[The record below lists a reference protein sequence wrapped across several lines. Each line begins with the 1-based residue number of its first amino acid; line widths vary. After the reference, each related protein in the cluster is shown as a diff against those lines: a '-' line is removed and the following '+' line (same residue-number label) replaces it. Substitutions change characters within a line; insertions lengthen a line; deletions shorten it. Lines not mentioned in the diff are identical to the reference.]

1 MLTFKSF
8 TGINNVQPEHRLK
21 ASDLLAAKDV
31 DIGLDG
37 EVSRRGGYQRLSEV
51 CHKNLW
57 QAAGF
62 QLATTE
68 GALVSIAAH
77 GLTTVLWPNIGPER
91 VWYCNLPDGR
101 TLFSTGLQRGITDG
115 QTARM
120 LTVPEPA
127 SLGALDFAFG
137 ELEPGQYRYG
147 LSHVRLSDHAEG
159 PVRVS
164 EPVAVSQGGLRLD
177 GLPQLPGH
185 ALNVYLSGR
194 DGEGMFLA
202 GTAVERSFEYG
213 GRNSSLVLPARTLGA
228 RVLPDGALMA
238 FWRGR
243 VLVAQGKVLWASRP
257 AVPHLSDWRDFKPMT
272 ADITALVPVD
282 TGIYVGTTQD
292 LIFLGGE
299 TFDGLIYTATKR
311 GPVVLGSGIEA
322 PGHRVALGDGTGAGA
337 AMLCIAGGEVV
348 AGFDGGQ
355 TTSLTANR
363 FKTAAKEVSAAF
375 REVNGIPQ
383 YMAVPHG

>member
-37 EVSRRGGYQRLSEV
+37 EVSRRGGFSACPRSAIRT
-51 CHKNLW
+51 CGRGRAFSW
-57 QAAGF
+57 RRPR
-62 QLATTE
+62 
-68 GALVSIAAH
+68 ALVSIAAD
-77 GLTTVLWPNIGPER
+77 GATTVLWPNIGPER

-115 QTARM
+115 LTAQM

-147 LSHVRLSDHAEG
+147 LSHVRLSDRAEG

-164 EPVAVSQGGLRLD
+164 EPVAVLQGGLRLD

-194 DGEGMFLA
+194 DGEGMFFA
-202 GTAVERSFEYG
+202 GTAVERSFELAG
-213 GRNSSLVLPARTLGA
+213 AIALVLPARTLGA
-228 RVLPDGALMA
+228 QVLPDGTLMA

-299 TFDGLIYTATKR
+299 TFDSLIYTATKR
-311 GPVVLGSGIEA
+311 GPVVLGSGIAA
-322 PGHRVALGDGTGAGA
+322 PGHRLALGDGTGAGA

-363 FKTAAKEVSAAF
+363 FKTDAKEVSAAF

>member
-57 QAAGF
+57 QGAGF

-68 GALVSIAAH
+68 GTGFDCCGRSYHGAMAQYRPRARLVLQSAGRAHAVFDRAAARHHGRADSPDAH
-77 GLTTVLWPNIGPER
+77 GAGA
-91 VWYCNLPDGR
+91 G
-101 TLFSTGLQRGITDG
+101 
-115 QTARM
+115 
-120 LTVPEPA
+120 

-147 LSHVRLSDHAEG
+147 LSHVRLSDRAEG

-164 EPVAVSQGGLRLD
+164 EPVAVLQGGLRLD

-194 DGEGMFLA
+194 DGEGMFFA
-202 GTAVERSFEYG
+202 GTAVERSFEFG
-213 GRNSSLVLPARTLGA
+213 GRNSALVLPARTLGA
-228 RVLPDGALMA
+228 QVLPDGTLMA

-299 TFDGLIYTATKR
+299 TFDSPDLY
-311 GPVVLGSGIEA
+311 
-322 PGHRVALGDGTGAGA
+322 GDQAGTGGVGIGHSGARPSAGA
-337 AMLCIAGGEVV
+337 GRRHRGGRGHAVHCRRRS
-348 AGFDGGQ
+348 GGR
-355 TTSLTANR
+355 L
-363 FKTAAKEVSAAF
+363 
-375 REVNGIPQ
+375 
-383 YMAVPHG
+383 

>member
-37 EVSRRGGYQRLSEV
+37 EVSRRGGYQRMSEV

-57 QAAGF
+57 QGAGF
-62 QLATTE
+62 HLATTE
-68 GALVSIAAH
+68 GSLVSIADDA
-77 GLTTVLWPNIGPER
+77 GTRVLWPNIGPER

-101 TLFSTGLQRGITDG
+101 TLFSTGLLRGVTDG
-115 QTARM
+115 VTAWP

-137 ELEPGQYRYG
+137 ELEQGQYRYG
-147 LSHVRLSDHAEG
+147 VSHVRLSDRAEG

-164 EPVAVSQGGLRLD
+164 EPVSVLQGGLRLD

-194 DGEGMFLA
+194 DGEGMFFA
-202 GTAVERSFEYG
+202 GTTVERSFEFG
-213 GRNSSLVLPARTLGA
+213 GRNSELVLPARTLGA
-228 RVLPDGALMA
+228 QVLPDGTLMA

-282 TGIYVGTTQD
+282 TGIYVGTSQD

-322 PGHRVALGDGTGAGA
+322 PGHRLALGDGTGAGA

-375 REVNGIPQ
+375 REVSGIPQ

>member
-68 GALVSIAAH
+68 GALVSIAA
-77 GLTTVLWPNIGPER
+77 GGVTTVLWPNIGPER

-115 QTARM
+115 VTAHM

-137 ELEPGQYRYG
+137 ELEQGQYRYG
-147 LSHVRLSDHAEG
+147 VSHVRLSDRAEG

-164 EPVAVSQGGLRLD
+164 EPVSVLQGGLRLD

-194 DGEGMFLA
+194 DGEGMFFA
-202 GTAVERSFEYG
+202 GTTVERSFEFG
-213 GRNSSLVLPARTLGA
+213 GRNSALVLPARTLGA
-228 RVLPDGALMA
+228 QVLPDGTLMA

-272 ADITALVPVD
+272 GEITALVPVD

-299 TFDGLIYTATKR
+299 TFDSLVYTATMR

-322 PGHRVALGDGTGAGA
+322 PGHRLALGDGTGAGA

-355 TTSLTANR
+355 TTSLTVNR

>member
-37 EVSRRGGYQRLSEV
+37 EVSRRSGYQRLSEV

-57 QAAGF
+57 QGAGF

-101 TLFSTGLQRGITDG
+101 TLFSTGLQRGVTDG
-115 QTARM
+115 VTAWP
-120 LTVPEPA
+120 LTVPEPT

-147 LSHVRLSDHAEG
+147 LSHVRLSGRAEG

-164 EPVAVSQGGLRLD
+164 EPVSVLQGGLRLD

-194 DGEGMFLA
+194 DGEGMFFA

-213 GRNSSLVLPARTLGA
+213 GRNSELVLPARTLGA
-228 RVLPDGALMA
+228 QVLPDGTLMA

-272 ADITALVPVD
+272 ADITALVSVD

-299 TFDGLIYTATKR
+299 TFDGLSYTATKR
-311 GPVVLGSGIEA
+311 GSVVLGSGIEA
-322 PGHRVALGDGTGAGA
+322 PGHRLALGDGTGAGA

-363 FKTAAKEVSAAF
+363 FKTQAKEVSAAF

-383 YMAVPHG
+383 YMAVAHG

>member
-1 MLTFKSF
+1 MLTFKGF
-8 TGINNVQPEHRLK
+8 TGINNVLPEHRL
-21 ASDLLAAKDV
+21 ATSDLLAARDV
-31 DIGLDG
+31 DIGLSG
-37 EVSRRGGYQRLSEV
+37 EVSRRGGYARLSEV

-57 QAAGF
+57 QGAGF

-68 GALVSIAAH
+68 GALVSIAAN
-77 GLTTVLWPNIGPER
+77 GVTTVLWPHICPER

-115 QTARM
+115 ATAWP

-127 SLGALDFAFG
+127 TLAALDFAFG
-137 ELEPGQYRYG
+137 ELEPGQYCYG
-147 LSHVRLSDHAEG
+147 LSHVRLSDRAEG
-159 PVRVS
+159 QVRAS
-164 EPVAVSQGGLRLD
+164 EPVAVLQGGLRLD

-194 DGEGMFLA
+194 DGEGMFFA
-202 GTAVERSFEYG
+202 GTTGERSFEFG
-213 GRNSSLVLPARTLGA
+213 GSNSSLVLPARTLGA
-228 RVLPDGALMA
+228 RVLPDGTLMA

-257 AVPHLSDWRDFKPMT
+257 AVQHLSDWRDFRPMT

-282 TGIYVGTTQD
+282 TGIYVGTTHD

-299 TFDGLIYTATKR
+299 TFDGLTYTATQR
-311 GPVVLGSGIEA
+311 GPVVLGSGIAA
-322 PGHRVALGDGTGAGA
+322 PGHRLKLGDGTGAGA

-363 FKTAAKEVSAAF
+363 FNTATKEVSATF
-375 REVNGIPQ
+375 RELNGIPQ

>member
-57 QAAGF
+57 QGAGF

-68 GALVSIAAH
+68 GALVSIAA
-77 GLTTVLWPNIGPER
+77 GGATTVLWPNIGPER

-101 TLFSTGLQRGITDG
+101 TLFSTGLQRGVTDG
-115 QTARM
+115 VTAWP
-120 LTVPEPA
+120 LTVPEPT

-137 ELEPGQYRYG
+137 ELEQGQYRYG
-147 LSHVRLSDHAEG
+147 VSHVRLSDRAEG

-164 EPVAVSQGGLRLD
+164 EPVSVLQGGLRLD

-194 DGEGMFLA
+194 DGEGMFFA
-202 GTAVERSFEYG
+202 GTTVERSFEFG
-213 GRNSSLVLPARTLGA
+213 GRNSALVLPARTLGA
-228 RVLPDGALMA
+228 QVLPDGTLMA

-322 PGHRVALGDGTGAGA
+322 PGHRLALGDGTGAGA

-363 FKTAAKEVSAAF
+363 FKTDAKEVSAAF

>member
-1 MLTFKSF
+1 MLTFKGF
-8 TGINNVQPEHRLK
+8 TGINNVQPEHRLG
-21 ASDLLAAKDV
+21 ASDLLQAEDV
-31 DIGLDG
+31 DIGLSG
-37 EVSRRGGYQRLSEV
+37 EVSRRSGYTRLSEV

-57 QAAGF
+57 QGAGF
-62 QLATTE
+62 LLATTE
-68 GALVSIAAH
+68 GALISIAADAS
-77 GLTTVLWPNIGPER
+77 TTVLWPNIGPER

-115 QTARM
+115 AVAWP

-127 SLGALDFAFG
+127 SLGAYDFAFG

-147 LSHVRLSDHAEG
+147 LSHVRLSDRAEG

-164 EPVAVSQGGLRLD
+164 DPLDVLQGGLRLD
-177 GLPQLPGH
+177 GLPQYPGH

-194 DGEGMFLA
+194 DGEGMFFA
-202 GTAVERSFEYG
+202 GQAQGRSFEFG
-213 GRNSSLVLPARTLGA
+213 AANSALVLPARTLGA
-228 RVLPDGALMA
+228 QVLPDGTLMA

-257 AVPHLSDWRDFKPMT
+257 ATPHLSDWRDFKPMT
-272 ADITALVPVD
+272 ADITAIVPVE

-299 TFDGLIYTATKR
+299 TFDSLTYNATKR

-322 PGHRVALGDGTGAGA
+322 PGERIQLGDGSGSGRA
-337 AMLCIAGGEVV
+337 ALCIAGGEVV

-355 TTSLTANR
+355 TVSLTANR
-363 FKTAAKEVSAAF
+363 YKSKVKEVSAAF
-375 REVNGIPQ
+375 RELNGIPQ
-383 YMAVPHG
+383 YMAVVR